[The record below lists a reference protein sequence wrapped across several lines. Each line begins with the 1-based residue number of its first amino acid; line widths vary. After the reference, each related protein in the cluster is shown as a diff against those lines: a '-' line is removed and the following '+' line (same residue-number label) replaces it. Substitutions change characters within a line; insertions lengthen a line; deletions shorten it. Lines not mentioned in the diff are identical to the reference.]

1 MTRLFATTCNQPE
14 RIGEALEPARTA
26 LVAHAPIARWGLG
39 YIEGGEVLLRR
50 KPKSSEADV
59 DFFEAMAGIQSDY
72 VIGHAS
78 VADGLRGNQNT
89 QPFRFRRWM
98 FAQEGGIDGFEAVQP
113 GLLEHIP
120 GFMQRNIKGKTAV
133 EHVFHVFLSL
143 LHDAGNLDDPKLTPA
158 SSHRALR
165 AALALVL
172 GQMTRVGSQSTD
184 KGTHLGNL
192 VVSNGRSL
200 IAVRLDGPL
209 FMRHLTVPSIHTP
222 AARDDSFRGVL
233 AVSANEQPGEGFEAI
248 PPRSVLLVSRDLR
261 TDIVHLDS

>member
-1 MTRLFATTCNQPE
+1 MTRLFACTCNQPE
-14 RIGEALEPARTA
+14 RISEALEPARA
-26 LVAHAPIARWGLG
+26 SLIAKAPIARWGLG

-50 KPKSSEADV
+50 KPKTSEADV
-59 DFFEAMAGIQSDY
+59 DFFDAMEGIQSDY
-72 VIGHAS
+72 IIGHAS
-78 VADGLRGNQNT
+78 LADGLRGNQNT

-98 FAQEGGIDGFEAVQP
+98 FAQEGSIDGFEAVQP

-120 GFMQRNIKGKTAV
+120 GFMQRNIKGKTPA

-143 LHDAGNLDDPKLTPA
+143 LHDAGNLDDPKLPPT

-172 GQMTRVGSQSTD
+172 GQMTKVGAQRSD
-184 KGTHLGNL
+184 RGAHMGNL

-200 IAVRLDGPL
+200 VAVRLDGPL
-209 FMRHLTVPSIHTP
+209 FMRRLTVPSLHTP
-222 AARDDSFRGVL
+222 DTRDDSFRGVM
-233 AVSANEQPGEGFEAI
+233 AVSANEEPGEGFEAI